1 MSGSGPVTVRELL
14 DVLRRW
20 QARLLAGAGGLERPV
35 NWVTTM
41 RARLPAFEGVQ
52 RGELALISL
61 PVLRA
66 LRAQLVSL
74 SLPGLVAQLADQGVA
89 AIALGGLPADL
100 PLPRDEAPA
109 LEDARALADERA
121 VPLIALPGTY
131 LGEVEQAL
139 MLHLMARREQ
149 PPHPPAEPGPIETAR
164 LRESLRAEAL
174 EALLTGTYAGEEA
187 MRSRAAQLGYDLT
200 RPHTVLVIDLAPQPQ
215 PHPPQH
221 TVQAAGRSGAVGPPA
236 MSDSDALRLADE
248 IATGLGG
255 WVRAPAGARVEALLA
270 LGRFERGAAE
280 LAERVAA
287 LVPRVLGARGGS
299 ERAGRW
305 AAGMG
310 DPASAPG
317 QVHRSAAEAR
327 DSARLGLLVLG
338 PGHVARPTDLGIYRL
353 LLALRETATLGPFV
367 AQTLAPLLADRRN
380 GDVLIQTLEVFF
392 ACNGNLSAAA
402 RELHLHRNSL
412 LYRLHRARELL
423 GHDLDDPELRLAL
436 QLAIKGRRVLD
447 L

>member
-1 MSGSGPVTVRELL
+1 MSGSGPVTAGELL

-20 QARLLAGAGGLERPV
+20 HARLLAGAAGLERPV

-41 RARLPAFEGVQ
+41 RARLPAFEGLQ

-74 SLPGLVAQLADQGVA
+74 SLPGIVAQLADQGVA
-89 AIALGGLPADL
+89 AIALGGLPEDL
-100 PLPRDEAPA
+100 PLPRDEIPA
-109 LEDARALADERA
+109 LDEARALADERA

-149 PPHPPAEPGPIETAR
+149 PPQPPAEPGPAETAR

-187 MRSRAAQLGYDLT
+187 MRARAAQLGYDLT
-200 RPHTVLVIDLAPQPQ
+200 RPHAVLVIDLAPQSPQ
-215 PHPPQH
+215 GAAS
-221 TVQAAGRSGAVGPPA
+221 TAGRHGAFGPSVSTA
-236 MSDSDALRLADE
+236 DALRLADE
-248 IATGLGG
+248 LATGLGG
-255 WVRAPAGARVEALLA
+255 WVRAPSGGRVEALVA
-270 LGRFERGAAE
+270 LGRFERGAAG
-280 LAERVAA
+280 LVERVAG
-287 LVPRVLGARGGS
+287 LVPRVLAARGGS
-299 ERAGRW
+299 ERAGHW
-305 AAGMG
+305 AAGLG
-310 DPASAPG
+310 EPATAPG

-327 DSARLGLLVLG
+327 DAARLGLLVLG
-338 PGHVARPTDLGIYRL
+338 PGHVARPADLGVYRL
-353 LLALRETATLGPFV
+353 LLALRESAALGPFV

-380 GDVLIQTLEVFF
+380 GDTLIQTLDVFF

-436 QLAIKGRRVLD
+436 QLAIKGRRVLEA
-447 L
+447 

>member
-20 QARLLAGAGGLERPV
+20 QARPLAGAAGLDRPV
-35 NWVTTM
+35 TWVATM
-41 RARLPAFEGVQ
+41 RARLPAFEGLQ

-74 SLPGLVAQLADQGVA
+74 SLPAAVAQLADQGVA
-89 AIALGGLPADL
+89 AIALGGLPEDT
-100 PLPRDEAPA
+100 PLPRDEALA
-109 LEDARALADERA
+109 LDAARALADERA
-121 VPLIALPGTY
+121 VPLLALPGTY

-139 MLHLMARREQ
+139 ILHLMARREQ
-149 PPHPPAEPGPIETAR
+149 QPRATAEPGPTETAR

-174 EALLTGTYAGEEA
+174 DALLSGTYASEEA
-187 MRSRAAQLGYDLT
+187 MRARAAQLGYDLT
-200 RPHTVLVIDLAPQPQ
+200 RPHAVLLIDLAPQLQ
-215 PHPPQH
+215 PSGGIESP
-221 TVQAAGRSGAVGPPA
+221 AAGQPGALASAASDPA
-236 MSDSDALRLADE
+236 TLRLADQ
-248 IATGLGG
+248 IATTLGG
-255 WVRAPAGARVEALLA
+255 WVRIPSDARVEALLA

-287 LVPRVLGARGGS
+287 LVPRVLSARGGR
-299 ERAGRW
+299 ERVGRW
-305 AAGMG
+305 AAGLG
-310 DPASAPG
+310 EAATVPG

-327 DSARLGLLVLG
+327 DAARLGLLVLG
-338 PGHVARPTDLGIYRL
+338 PGHVARPADLGVYRL
-353 LLALRETATLGPFV
+353 LLALRETAALGPFV
-367 AQTLAPLLADRRN
+367 TQTLAPLLADRRN
-380 GDVLIQTLEVFF
+380 GDALIQTLDVFF

-402 RELHLHRNSL
+402 RQLHLHRNSL

>member
-1 MSGSGPVTVRELL
+1 MSGSGPVTVGELL

-20 QARLLAGAGGLERPV
+20 HARLLAGAAGLERPV

-41 RARLPAFEGVQ
+41 RARLPAFEGLQ
-52 RGELALISL
+52 RRELALISL

-74 SLPGLVAQLADQGVA
+74 SLPAIVAQLADQGVA
-89 AIALGGLPADL
+89 AIALGSLPEDI
-100 PLPRDEAPA
+100 PLPRDEASA
-109 LEDARALADERA
+109 LEEARALADERA

-149 PPHPPAEPGPIETAR
+149 PPRSPAEPGPAETAR

-200 RPHTVLVIDLAPQPQ
+200 RPHAVLVIDLAPQL
-215 PHPPQH
+215 PHHAAARPDDH
-221 TVQAAGRSGAVGPPA
+221 GQAA
-236 MSDSDALRLADE
+236 SDADALRLADE

-255 WVRAPAGARVEALLA
+255 WVRAPAGAQVEALLA
-270 LGRFERGAAE
+270 LSRFERGAAE

-287 LVPRVLGARGGS
+287 LVPRALSARGGP
-299 ERAGRW
+299 ERPSQW
-305 AAGMG
+305 AAGLG
-310 DPASAPG
+310 EPATSPG

-327 DSARLGLLVLG
+327 DAARLGLLVLG
-338 PGHVARPTDLGIYRL
+338 PGHVARPADLGVYRL
-353 LLALRETATLGPFV
+353 LLALRETAALGPFV
-367 AQTLAPLLADRRN
+367 AQALAPLLADRRN
-380 GDVLIQTLEVFF
+380 GDMLIQTLDVFF

>member
-1 MSGSGPVTVRELL
+1 MSGSGPVTVGELL
-14 DVLRRW
+14 GVLRRW

-41 RARLPAFEGVQ
+41 RARLPAFEGLQ

-74 SLPGLVAQLADQGVA
+74 SLPGAVAQLADQGVA
-89 AIALGGLPADL
+89 AIAFGGLPEDV
-100 PLPRDEAPA
+100 PLPRDEAPM
-109 LEDARALADERA
+109 LEEARALAEERA

-149 PPHPPAEPGPIETAR
+149 PPRPPAEPGPAETAR
-164 LRESLRAEAL
+164 LRESLRVEAL
-174 EALLTGTYAGEEA
+174 EALLTGTYAGEET
-187 MRSRAAQLGYDLT
+187 MRARAAQLGYDLT
-200 RPHTVLVIDLAPQPQ
+200 RPHAVLLIDLAPQPSRQ
-215 PHPPQH
+215 GD
-221 TVQAAGRSGAVGPPA
+221 AAVGQSDTTSMPA
-236 MSDSDALRLADE
+236 TDAEALRLADE

-255 WVRAPAGARVEALLA
+255 WVRAPAGSYVEALLA
-270 LGRFERGAAE
+270 LARFERGAAE
-280 LAERVAA
+280 LAERVSA

-299 ERAGRW
+299 ERAAQW
-305 AAGMG
+305 AAGLG
-310 DPASAPG
+310 EPATAPG

-327 DSARLGLLVLG
+327 DAARLGLLVLG
-338 PGHVARPTDLGIYRL
+338 PGHVARPSDLGVYRL
-353 LLALRETATLGPFV
+353 LLALRETAALGPFV

-380 GDVLIQTLEVFF
+380 GDMLIQTLDVFF
-392 ACNGNLSAAA
+392 ASNGNLSAAA

-436 QLAIKGRRVLD
+436 QLAIKGRRVLKP
-447 L
+447 